1 MLSLTPA
8 GPLVL
13 LVLLLPLAA
22 AFGQGTGQETAR
34 LPRKRPT
41 GAGSSRG
48 FRVTTSFVLVPV
60 GVRDRKGRAV
70 DGLTAED
77 FEVLDNGVRQKLVQC
92 VLERGPRDTVI
103 VFDQSESM
111 RPELKA
117 VYQAVRAFVAEAG
130 PGDKISVITVKD
142 SAGLNGAPS
151 DDSDQVLRDLG
162 PVIAEGK
169 TALFD
174 GVYLGLD
181 RLLKARAPQSALLI
195 LSDGGDNAS
204 RYHAREL
211 QGLAMEAGAAIHSI
225 VTAPGFPLTQESL
238 GQVTMKRLAEETGGW
253 HWEVRR
259 RSDIAELV
267 RRLHS
272 DPHYVLGYAPAGVAL
287 DGRSHRVEVKLKR
300 GRAGGLR
307 LTWRRAYLTE

>member
-1 MLSLTPA
+1 MAGISREPTRLCTSPAPLQLRKSLLLYPRSSVSRLGIREPMLSLKPA
-8 GPLVL
+8 APLTL
-13 LVLLLPLAA
+13 LALLLPLAA
-22 AFGQGTGQETAR
+22 ALGQRGGTETAR
-34 LPRKRPT
+34 LPRKQT
-41 GAGSSRG
+41 AGAGSSRG

-70 DGLTAED
+70 EGLTAED
-77 FEVLDNGVRQKLVQC
+77 FDVLDNGVRQKLVQC

-211 QGLAMEAGAAIHSI
+211 QRS
-225 VTAPGFPLTQESL
+225 
-238 GQVTMKRLAEETGGW
+238 EE
-253 HWEVRR
+253 RR
-259 RSDIAELV
+259 VGKECA
-267 RRLHS
+267 
-272 DPHYVLGYAPAGVAL
+272 
-287 DGRSHRVEVKLKR
+287 
-300 GRAGGLR
+300 
-307 LTWRRAYLTE
+307 